1 MISILVALVIAGVLL
16 WLLNTLVPMAP
27 PFKTVINVLVC
38 LFLFLYVLSA
48 LGIWSGF
55 NNVRLR

>member
-38 LFLFLYVLSA
+38 LFLFLYVLQV
-48 LGIWSGF
+48 LGVWSGLP
-55 NNVRLR
+55 RLR